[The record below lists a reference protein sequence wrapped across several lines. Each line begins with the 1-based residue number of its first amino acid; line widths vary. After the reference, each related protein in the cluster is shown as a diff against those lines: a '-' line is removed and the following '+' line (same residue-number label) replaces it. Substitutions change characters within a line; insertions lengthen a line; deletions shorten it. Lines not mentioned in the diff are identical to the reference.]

1 MKMFFFKVFF
11 CLQVLLTGN
20 LKGIPSPFQNQ
31 TPQIRQ
37 LQDLIIMQFFRMKW
51 NNSRVVTFYQ
61 CPKPPGQTPSSI
73 NNTSYVYHNDI
84 LCTLFN
90 LQAKNKWVNKAR
102 QHADNKMKKGYLHV
116 CIWERNLTKLSQLLE
131 TLEM

>member
-1 MKMFFFKVFF
+1 MKMFFF
-11 CLQVLLTGN
+11 Q
-20 LKGIPSPFQNQ
+20 GIFLPPSSPHRQSQRHNFIL
-31 TPQIRQ
+31 PKPKSQIWQ

-51 NNSRVVTFYQ
+51 NNSRLITFYQ

-73 NNTSYVYHNDI
+73 NNISYVYHNDI

-102 QHADNKMKKGYLHV
+102 QHADNKMKKSYLHV